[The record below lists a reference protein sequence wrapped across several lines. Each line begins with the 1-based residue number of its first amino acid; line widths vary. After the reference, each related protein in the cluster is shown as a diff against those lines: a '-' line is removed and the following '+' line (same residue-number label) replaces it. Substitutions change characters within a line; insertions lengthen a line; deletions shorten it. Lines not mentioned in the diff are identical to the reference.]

1 MHAGVSVALVAAQTA
16 GGLRAHAVY
25 LVAAIPLVIAVV
37 VSIIVWRSARKE
49 RAAVSLRTALA
60 SDDPSARRSALD
72 ALGADAIGPNAPLLC
87 ELVERERDP
96 DVLDALAAAVARSRW
111 EPTDDPALLELR
123 RFVAGGTARATRSS
137 AREPTP
143 VGARAAGQPAAD
155 ELADLVPKVN
165 ALLDGRLEHL
175 ELVSIDGEVLTS
187 WTADR
192 PAAEGSGGQSPK

>member
-37 VSIIVWRSARKE
+37 VSIIVW
-49 RAAVSLRTALA
+49 
-60 SDDPSARRSALD
+60 RSALD

-192 PAAEGSGGQSPK
+192 PATEGSGGQSPK

>member
-87 ELVERERDP
+87 ELVERER
-96 DVLDALAAAVARSRW
+96 VARSRW

-192 PAAEGSGGQSPK
+192 PATEGSGGQSPK

>member
-60 SDDPSARRSALD
+60 SDDPSALRRAR
-72 ALGADAIGPNAPLLC
+72 GADAIGPNAPLLC

-192 PAAEGSGGQSPK
+192 PATEGSGGQSPK